1 MVFGVLNR
9 LIGRK
14 DQSDIRDDAVN
25 AYVDGNA
32 SNDELKIV
40 EEMMCEN
47 PSLEKDLS
55 TQQTLRSV
63 LSRVGTV
70 EAPRSFAITPEMV
83 AAAEGSESRLQ
94 RFAELFA
101 PQRKLALAPAI
112 IAGIAA
118 LGVALLTIGDISG
131 IIEQSEARRDE
142 AFSTGARSES
152 SDGGASVGST
162 GNPGNPGAAGAPGE
176 PGSPGLEAEVT
187 VVVTE
192 KGDTVVTDMDSAS
205 SPAAT
210 SAPMMAAGDAAPEP
224 VAADSAEAPVAEAGE
239 AVDDPNS
246 DSSISGTFSEDEPP
260 SLAAEAPLAGTADE
274 SGATT
279 EMAVQDDSAVEVEE
293 EIALAKSSER
303 SRSESDDDSNIA
315 SDGAAELDD
324 ESQLAY
330 SPSDAPQSSATKDGI
345 SLPLWQLQVALA
357 AIALAAVGAW
367 AGLRRARGE

>member
-1 MVFGVLNR
+1 VIFRVLNR

-40 EEMMCEN
+40 EEMMREN
-47 PSLEKDLS
+47 PSLENDLS
-55 TQQTLRSV
+55 TQQALRSV
-63 LSRVGTV
+63 LSRVGNV

-83 AAAEGSESRLQ
+83 AAAEGSESGLR

-118 LGVALLTIGDISG
+118 LSVALLTIGDISG
-131 IIEQSEARRDE
+131 VVEQSEARRDE
-142 AFSTGARSES
+142 AFSTGAMAES

-176 PGSPGLEAEVT
+176 PGNPGLEVT

-192 KGDTVVTDMDSAS
+192 KGDTVITDTDSAS

-210 SAPMMAAGDAAPEP
+210 SAPMTAAGGAAPEP

-239 AVDDPNS
+239 AADDPESASSGYGTLS
-246 DSSISGTFSEDEPP
+246 DAEPP

-279 EMAVQDDSAVEVEE
+279 EMAAQDDSAAGVEE

-303 SRSESDDDSNIA
+303 SGSDSDDAGISG
-315 SDGAAELDD
+315 DGSAELST
-324 ESQLAY
+324 ENELAY
-330 SPSDAPQSSATKDGI
+330 SQSDAPQSSTTKDGI

-357 AIALAAVGAW
+357 ALALAAIGAW